1 MGGYKIRPS
10 LFLFLKLGFLAV
22 SLKKG
27 QKSRLISVANLA
39 IVGIK
44 RQRKKFVV

>member
-1 MGGYKIRPS
+1 MKFAHRCFCFS
-10 LFLFLKLGFLAV
+10 NSVFLTV

-44 RQRKKFVV
+44 RQRRKFVV